1 MNTDVKALIP
11 DMYNVTVKVKVLD
24 LLVSLETKHEKTN
37 SDIKIHEYLVGDSTA
52 SVILNTMQ
60 DLEIMK
66 TYEIQQGYTRAIEGY
81 LRLYSK
87 GVVPDT
93 TDIEHVNTEHNRSF
107 IQFNRKL

>member
-1 MNTDVKALIP
+1 MFEICRKKLINLTP
-11 DMYNVTVKVKVLD
+11 
-24 LLVSLETKHEKTN
+24 
-37 SDIKIHEYLVGDSTA
+37 I
-52 SVILNTMQ
+52 